1 MSWHSLASPLLL
13 ALACGAL
20 DATPATTC
28 QRSSPPHTVA
38 LVELFTSEGCRSCP
52 PADRWLST
60 QAARY
65 GPEQLVPLSLH
76 VDYWDYIGWQ
86 DRFAQVQFSE
96 RQRQLAQRSASPVV
110 HT

>member
-13 ALACGAL
+13 AVACGVA
-20 DATPATTC
+20 DAAPAATC

-38 LVELFTSEGCRSCP
+38 LVELFTSEGCSSCP

-60 QAARY
+60 LAARY

-76 VDYWDYIGWQ
+76 VDY
-86 DRFAQVQFSE
+86 
-96 RQRQLAQRSASPVV
+96 
-110 HT
+110 